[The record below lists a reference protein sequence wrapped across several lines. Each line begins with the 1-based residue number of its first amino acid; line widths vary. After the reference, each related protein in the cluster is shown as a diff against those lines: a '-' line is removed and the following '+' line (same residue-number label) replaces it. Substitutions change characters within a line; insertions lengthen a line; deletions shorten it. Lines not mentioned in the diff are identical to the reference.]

1 MLIRLKDIK
10 EQGLSLEFAEDA
22 ECFPAVVELFADRE
36 IEILQPIWTKLRA
49 IRVGDMIEVQ
59 GSSSTRVRFPC
70 SRCLSA
76 QEIPVESHYE
86 LTFVK
91 QLPPVTE
98 EEVAEEIELRAEE
111 MGLVEFHGDEIDL
124 KEAIQEQVILALPL
138 RALCND
144 ACRGLC
150 PQCGANLNEAGCQC
164 PPSEFRN
171 KFSLLKEFK
180 PEKK

>member
-1 MLIRLKDIK
+1 MQIRLKDIK

-22 ECFPAVVELFADRE
+22 QSFPAVVELFADRD

-49 IRVGDMIEVQ
+49 LRVGDMVEVQ
-59 GSSSTRVRFPC
+59 GNSTTRVKLPC
-70 SRCLSA
+70 SRCLSV
-76 QEIPVESHYE
+76 QEVPIEAHYD

-98 EEVAEEIELRAEE
+98 EEDAEEIELRAEE
-111 MGLVEFHGDEIDL
+111 MGLVEFQGEEIDL
-124 KEAIQEQVILALPL
+124 REAIQEQVILALPL
-138 RALCND
+138 RALCD
-144 ACRGLC
+144 EACRGLC

-171 KFSLLKEFK
+171 KFSVLKEFK
-180 PEKK
+180 PEK